1 MQRSARKLCSRPL
14 RKWKGVNFSNFN
26 LLNFFFSII
35 FGLFNLFHFRF
46 VSYFCY
52 YVCLHILHVQNSIYN
67 SQKQTCY
74 SYGVL
79 KKKKKSELM
88 VLGFI
93 SLLLTFGQSYIAK
106 ICIPEKAANTMLPCN
121 LQKKSEEEHDAGRRL
136 LWDLATNSST
146 RRALASDVPSSCS
159 KVSIISQKCCHFG
172 ISRSYDLCNYVIAIP
187 QLKYSH
193 IRYKKRVGAVY
204 NSTHETIK

>member
-1 MQRSARKLCSRPL
+1 
-14 RKWKGVNFSNFN
+14 
-26 LLNFFFSII
+26 
-35 FGLFNLFHFRF
+35 
-46 VSYFCY
+46 
-52 YVCLHILHVQNSIYN
+52 
-67 SQKQTCY
+67 
-74 SYGVL
+74 
-79 KKKKKSELM
+79 M

-187 QLKYSH
+187 QPKQSH

-204 NSTHETIK
+204 NSTHETIKQSQIFFFFLLEEEESVANHKLFNSCYLQYCNLDTMLMLQLGLCVSLLRCLCIVSITFTMLCWCETLTLSPCH